1 MPGLLWPSVCPTWVI
16 ARQQSRM
23 WASSLTD
30 VPLRPSFESL
40 PFWGTSQSEG
50 AEENGEI
57 MLLFG
62 NAFFWGGGERRGRR
76 FKRGL
81 LCVSETS
88 WIFIRNWNRP
98 PKPFLRLPLTA

>member
-1 MPGLLWPSVCPTWVI
+1 MPGLLWHSVCPTWVI
-16 ARQQSRM
+16 TRQPSRM

-30 VPLRPSFESL
+30 VPLPVPSFESL

-62 NAFFWGGGERRGRR
+62 NAFFWGGGEEGEG
-76 FKRGL
+76 GL
-81 LCVSETS
+81 KGALSVC
-88 WIFIRNWNRP
+88 
-98 PKPFLRLPLTA
+98 LRLVGSSSGIGTDLQSHF

>member
-62 NAFFWGGGERRGRR
+62 NAFFLGGGGEGEG
-76 FKRGL
+76 GL
-81 LCVSETS
+81 KGAFSVCL
-88 WIFIRNWNRP
+88 RP
-98 PKPFLRLPLTA
+98 VGSSSGIGTDLQSHF